1 MIDIPVNTLNI
12 FVPNVMQ
19 RRGIMEDSILETVY
33 DSVKLLHKAG
43 LASEEE
49 FQEMKDIV
57 FDQSDDGDRT

>member
-1 MIDIPVNTLNI
+1 
-12 FVPNVMQ
+12 
-19 RRGIMEDSILETVY
+19 MEDSILETVY